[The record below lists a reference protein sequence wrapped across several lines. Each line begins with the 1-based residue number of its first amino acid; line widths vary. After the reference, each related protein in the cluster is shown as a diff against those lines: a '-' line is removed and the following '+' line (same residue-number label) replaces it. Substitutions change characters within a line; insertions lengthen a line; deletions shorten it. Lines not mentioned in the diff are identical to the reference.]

1 MTQFAGPAHEAHA
14 HDHGQRT
21 SPVEI
26 MEKGL
31 SREAR

>member
-1 MTQFAGPAHEAHA
+1 MTQFARPARENHA

-26 MEKGL
+26 MEVGV